1 MIRIGRVKK
10 PWGLKGDLV
19 IDYYGSQEF
28 PYKEIFLRL
37 GGEYVQFK
45 VKRVRSGKK
54 IVVSLEGIE
63 SIDQAE
69 KIKGVP
75 IFVKREDFPET
86 EEDEYY
92 WVDLIGLKVER
103 EDGEA
108 LGEVV
113 NIIPVSSADILE
125 VKGEKEYLIPMH
137 YRFIKEISLEKRKI
151 LVKAV
156 KGVTFIED

>member
-1 MIRIGRVKK
+1 M
-10 PWGLKGDLV
+10 
-19 IDYYGSQEF
+19 
-28 PYKEIFLRL
+28 
-37 GGEYVQFK
+37 
-45 VKRVRSGKK
+45 
-54 IVVSLEGIE
+54 VSLEGIE